1 MESKHLKGQLGPR
14 VGDVTF
20 FIHGGQLGACVGD
33 VTFFNHVGQLGPCV
47 GDVTFFNHVGQLGPH
62 VDDVTSTHEKPTK
75 NMKNWFAWF
84 FKVVSWF
91 FMVFGWFPWFFKV
104 VSWFIMVFGWF
115 PWFCWLRT
123 PQNSILAQRYSLGLA
138 GRRPALA

>member
-1 MESKHLKGQLGPR
+1 M
-14 VGDVTF
+14 
-20 FIHGGQLGACVGD
+20 GACVGD

-91 FMVFGWFPWFFKV
+91 IKVLGWFSCFSKV
-104 VSWFIMVFGWF
+104 VSWVFHG
-115 PWFCWLRT
+115 FCLVLPIAMCATSPYLVTLR
-123 PQNSILAQRYSLGLA
+123 PELALMSNIRANLSS
-138 GRRPALA
+138 

>member
-1 MESKHLKGQLGPR
+1 M
-14 VGDVTF
+14 
-20 FIHGGQLGACVGD
+20 
-33 VTFFNHVGQLGPCV
+33 GPCV

-91 FMVFGWFPWFFKV
+91 FMVFGWFRWFFKV
-104 VSWFIMVFGWF
+104 VSWFFHGFWLVSMVFHGSRLVF
-115 PWFCWLRT
+115 HGFSPEC
-123 PQNSILAQRYSLGLA
+123 P
-138 GRRPALA
+138 RRDCIPA

>member
-1 MESKHLKGQLGPR
+1 MQTFQVYAMCQKIPEIQLDLKLNTGVFVFVNSPLPTPPPTYRISKHLKGQLGPR

-20 FIHGGQLGACVGD
+20 FNHGGQLGACVGD

-84 FKVVSWF
+84 FKVVSW
-91 FMVFGWFPWFFKV
+91 
-104 VSWFIMVFGWF
+104 
-115 PWFCWLRT
+115 LRD
-123 PQNSILAQRYSLGLA
+123 SA
-138 GRRPALA
+138 